1 MDGCSADALRMLG
14 EGEGEGEGRGRGGGE
29 GNGVEWDKLI
39 SHSEVINR
47 LRHVG
52 SV

>member
-1 MDGCSADALRMLG
+1 MLCGCWA
-14 EGEGEGEGRGRGGGE
+14 RGREKEEVEGGE